1 LVVALATRKVDNH
14 CSQGILHKEDRPV
27 RTLGRQDIPAIVAEG
42 FLAADTPAI
51 VAEGFLAAGTLAIVV
66 EGCLVAGTLAIVVEG
81 DSLLLVAGMA
91 EK

>member
-1 LVVALATRKVDNH
+1 LVVALATHKVDNH
-14 CSQGILHKEDRPV
+14 CSQGILHRDDRPV
-27 RTLGRQDIPAIVAEG
+27 RTLDRQNRKDIPVVDREG
-42 FLAADTPAI
+42 FLVVDTP
-51 VAEGFLAAGTLAIVV
+51 AIVV

>member
-1 LVVALATRKVDNH
+1 LVVALATHKVDNH
-14 CSQGILHKEDRPV
+14 CSQGILHRDDRPV
-27 RTLGRQDIPAIVAEG
+27 RTLDRQDIPVVDREG
-42 FLAADTPAI
+42 FLVVDTP
-51 VAEGFLAAGTLAIVV
+51 AIVV